1 MKLNDF
7 DKKNPAK
14 IALKENFN
22 YNFDASKLN
31 KATTQAML
39 KKISTTLREAKSDPN
54 FNRTYQKNPS
64 YLKLVFMEQAL
75 KRHQADLLRGFKRSR
90 IVFENVEVEKSQVIL
105 AAQDMVNTLQKMV
118 EQVNDMMVKELPAML
133 TSIENEIGVTQSQ
146 EFNSAASQ
154 ALAPVN
160 QALMQSTEQMR
171 NALNILT
178 GQETAPAD
186 FGMDQGSQPGPEMPG
201 PEQQVPELPS
211 EPQGEMPGEESEE
224 EPEEVG
230 PAGRPRR

>member
-14 IALKENFN
+14 TALKENFN
-22 YNFDASKLN
+22 YNFDASRLN
-31 KATTQAML
+31 KSATQVML
-39 KKISTTLREAKSDPN
+39 KKISTALREAKTDPN
-54 FNRTYQKNPS
+54 FNRSYQKNPS

-75 KRHQADLLRGFKRSR
+75 KRHQAELNRGFKRSR
-90 IVFENVEVEKSQVIL
+90 IVVENVEVEKSQVIL
-105 AAQDMVNTLQKMV
+105 AAQDMVNNLQKMV
-118 EQVNDMMVKELPAML
+118 EQVNDMMVKELPAMI
-133 TSIENEIGVTQSQ
+133 TSIENEIGVSQSQ
-146 EFNSAASQ
+146 EFNTAASQ

-178 GQETAPAD
+178 GQEGAPAD
-186 FGMDQGSQPGPEMPG
+186 FGVGPNVPQQQQMPG
-201 PEQQVPELPS
+201 AEEQVPELPAEE
-211 EPQGEMPGEESEE
+211 EPGVELPAEE

-230 PAGRPRR
+230 PAGRARR